1 MPKKMKIE
9 DLIAGH
15 ILEAAVR
22 DGVPTLVVETAAGRR
37 FLVDVMRDDQGT
49 ASGRLHVYEPATGQ
63 FAIVGGLPVPR
74 DTTDPRERGR
84 RGGKARARKLT
95 AAQLSN
101 IGRLGALATNALLKR
116 RAKSRAS
123 RPMSLVRRRPR
134 KPAAGNPGAG
144 TPPGSPPPSR

>member
-1 MPKKMKIE
+1 MPEKMKIE

-15 ILEAAVR
+15 ILEAAMR
-22 DGVPTLVVETAAGRR
+22 NGTPTLVIETADGRR
-37 FLVDVMRDDQGT
+37 FLIDVMRDDQGT

-63 FAIVGGLPVPR
+63 FAIVGGLPAPR

-116 RAKSRAS
+116 RVKARTSQ
-123 RPMSLVRRRPR
+123 PVSLVRRP
-134 KPAAGNPGAG
+134 KKSASGNPGSG
-144 TPPGSPPPSR
+144 TPPGSSPPPR